1 MPAEYFYLIL
11 AAAFAAGLLLG
22 LLFMW
27 LIARAQR
34 ARLQTEIE
42 RLPHLEEEI
51 QALQEEKLRLHEE
64 NASLKAYRQADE
76 ERLTW
81 LDKAQANLRESF
93 QALAGQTLRSNSED
107 ILKTHKEQ
115 LVNLVQPLDKVL
127 TEMRQ
132 NLRELESKREGAYG
146 ELKENLG
153 QLAQLGTQLRDETG
167 KLSHA
172 LKAGVQQRGR
182 WAEIQLQRLA
192 ELAGMKERVD
202 FDLQQGVGEGRPDMV
217 VKLPRGGCIV
227 VDAKAPMQSYLE
239 ALESTDEE
247 ARRKKLTE
255 HARRVKQHV
264 DSLKSRDY
272 TRHLPE
278 GSQFVVMY
286 LPSDA
291 CLSAALESDYQLL
304 EYAFEKHLI
313 LATPTTIFALLK
325 TVATGWQQYLID
337 ENARLILAHGQEL
350 SHRLKIFIEH
360 FAGIGRGLKTAV
372 DKFNEAVGSY
382 SNRLLPEVRRFQ
394 ELRGADQD
402 SLPQVS
408 QLDSQPREDQIPE
421 APDKS
426 TPD

>member
-1 MPAEYFYLIL
+1 MPAVYYLIL
-11 AAAFAAGLLLG
+11 AAAFGAGLLLG
-22 LLFMW
+22 LVLMW
-27 LIARAQR
+27 LIGRAKR

-42 RLPHLEEEI
+42 RLPQLEGDI
-51 QALQEEKLRLHEE
+51 KALQDEKLQLHEE
-64 NASLKAYRQADE
+64 NASLKAFRQADE
-76 ERLTW
+76 ERLNW
-81 LDKAQANLRESF
+81 LDKAQESLRESF
-93 QALAGQTLRSNSED
+93 QALAGQTLRANSED

-115 LVNLVQPLDKVL
+115 LTNLVQPLDKVL
-127 TEMRQ
+127 QEMRQ
-132 NLRELESKREGAYG
+132 NLRELEGKREGAYG

-153 QLAQLGTQLRDETG
+153 QLALLGTQLRDETG

-202 FDLQQGVGEGRPDMV
+202 FDLQHGVGAGRPDMIV
-217 VKLPRGGCIV
+217 WLPRGGCIV
-227 VDAKAPMQSYLE
+227 VDAKAPMQNYLE
-239 ALESTDEE
+239 ALESPNEE
-247 ARRKKLTE
+247 ARRKKLAE

-264 DSLKSRDY
+264 DSLRSKDY

-291 CLSAALESDYQLL
+291 CLSAALETDQQLL

-337 ENARLILAHGQEL
+337 ENARLILAQGQEL
-350 SHRLKIFIEH
+350 SHRLKIFIDH
-360 FAGIGRGLKTAV
+360 FAGIGKGLKTAV
-372 DKFNEAVGSY
+372 DKFNDAVGSY
-382 SNRLLPEVRRFQ
+382 TSRLLPEVRRFQ
-394 ELRGADQD
+394 ELRGADQEA
-402 SLPQVS
+402 LPQVS
-408 QLDSQPREDQIPE
+408 NLDSQPREQQLAGSSDEPTSE
-421 APDKS
+421 
-426 TPD
+426 